1 MDRTRLKLIVVVL
14 IVLLIGIFFVFDLQR
29 FLSLDYLKSSQQ
41 AFAAYYARH
50 RLATVALYMAIHIPV
65 TALSL
70 PGATVT
76 TLAGGALFGFVAI
89 SFASTIGATLAFL
102 VSRFLLWNFV
112 QNRFGHK
119 LATR

>member
-50 RLATVALYMAIHIPV
+50 QLATVALYMAIHIPV

-70 PGATVT
+70 PGATVI
-76 TLAGGALFGFVAI
+76 TLAGGALFGLGVVAI
-89 SFASTIGATLAFL
+89 SFALLGLLLLISKRVLDLAKAL
-102 VSRFLLWNFV
+102 
-112 QNRFGHK
+112 
-119 LATR
+119 